1 MAKEVAAWKEAG
13 AIKPTRTHLGSPHRD
28 VWLQRSAL
36 ELTSKTSCSATQSTG
51 QTRTAVFTG
60 TAARA
65 PARVCLH
72 TRGSEQQ
79 RTATRLLTS
88 RTLDC
93 SRVCVCIYPQ
103 LHAQR
108 DSCGYPQIRTGVHA
122 RRSAPRAHALKPARP
137 TLACPHPH
145 SCVHTRPPVH
155 RTGTLARVWRP
166 HLTSPHLTS
175 PRPGRSPRRPPLTRS
190 SRDHGAAPLN
200 ANEAAQFP
208 APAPADCVKTSAGP
222 F

>member
-1 MAKEVAAWKEAG
+1 MWQ
-13 AIKPTRTHLGSPHRD
+13 THRD

-108 DSCGYPQIRTGVHA
+108 DY
-122 RRSAPRAHALKPARP
+122 
-137 TLACPHPH
+137 
-145 SCVHTRPPVH
+145 
-155 RTGTLARVWRP
+155 
-166 HLTSPHLTS
+166 S